1 MLTFAEVCERLRMS
15 PKTLRKLITSGE
27 IEAIRVGAHGIGG
40 NGAYRI
46 TEEALADYIERCKV
60 VPAQAAS

>member
-27 IEAIRVGAHGIGG
+27 IEASRVGSHGIGG
-40 NGAYRI
+40 NGQYRI
-46 TEEALADYIERCKV
+46 TEEALAAYIERRKV
-60 VPAQAAS
+60 VPVKAAS